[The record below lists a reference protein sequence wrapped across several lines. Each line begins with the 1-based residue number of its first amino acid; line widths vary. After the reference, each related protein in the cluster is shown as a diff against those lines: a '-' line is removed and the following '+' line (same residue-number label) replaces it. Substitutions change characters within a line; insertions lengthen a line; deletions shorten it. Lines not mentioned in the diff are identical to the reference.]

1 MRLLLLNNNP
11 AVSRLIKLSVDKVG
25 YELDEFEEYALVPL
39 KSYDL
44 IMVDN
49 ECYDEDELKTLCEHS
64 GCGYTLYICQRGAQ
78 KPDFTNVSLEKP
90 FLPTDFITLLDKV
103 KNVIESTKPHETV
116 SEQIPLAEQNEDSYD
131 IDAIDTFGVDS
142 ASVDAMPSFEELSLE
157 DSEGL
162 EESELSDDDDKEEL
176 LDMPTFDLD
185 TKEDDAL
192 DLAFIKGSDD
202 AADDLALS
210 EFNFDD
216 LESREEASTD
226 DTSLDEPLK
235 EEESA
240 PCILDRDDINEVKQ
254 LLDESDEEESEEL
267 LSFEESPAL
276 DVEESWEDETLPS
289 VEEKSVL
296 PEEDEMSLEEIED
309 EPLPSLL
316 ETAEDDVEDDLAE
329 DAVEEETQEDIID
342 DFQEEIEEK
351 IEEEEILPH
360 VSVGLETPLDTAMF
374 SSLDDLSETAIKRA
388 FGEEVDDEIITE
400 ESAQKPAEVEIIRG
414 EIETSIAKSI
424 SSLAQSD
431 ILKEALKGM
440 RINISITFD
449 EKN

>member
-1 MRLLLLNNNP
+1 
-11 AVSRLIKLSVDKVG
+11 
-25 YELDEFEEYALVPL
+25 
-39 KSYDL
+39 
-44 IMVDN
+44 
-49 ECYDEDELKTLCEHS
+49 
-64 GCGYTLYICQRGAQ
+64 
-78 KPDFTNVSLEKP
+78 
-90 FLPTDFITLLDKV
+90 
-103 KNVIESTKPHETV
+103 
-116 SEQIPLAEQNEDSYD
+116 
-131 IDAIDTFGVDS
+131 
-142 ASVDAMPSFEELSLE
+142 
-157 DSEGL
+157 
-162 EESELSDDDDKEEL
+162 
-176 LDMPTFDLD
+176 
-185 TKEDDAL
+185 
-192 DLAFIKGSDD
+192 
-202 AADDLALS
+202 
-210 EFNFDD
+210 
-216 LESREEASTD
+216 
-226 DTSLDEPLK
+226 
-235 EEESA
+235 
-240 PCILDRDDINEVKQ
+240 
-254 LLDESDEEESEEL
+254 
-267 LSFEESPAL
+267 
-276 DVEESWEDETLPS
+276 
-289 VEEKSVL
+289 
-296 PEEDEMSLEEIED
+296 MSLEEIED

-316 ETAEDDVEDDLAE
+316 ETAEDVEDDLAE

>member
-64 GCGYTLYICQRGAQ
+64 GCNYTLYICQRGAQ

-103 KNVIESTKPHETV
+103 KNVIESTKPQEAA
-116 SEQIPLAEQNEDSYD
+116 SELVPSIENNEDAYD

-157 DSEGL
+157 DNEAL
-162 EESELSDDDDKEEL
+162 EKSELFDDDDKEEL

-202 AADDLALS
+202 ASDDLALS

-216 LESREEASTD
+216 LESSEEASSD
-226 DTSLDEPLK
+226 DTSFEEPLK

-254 LLDESDEEESEEL
+254 LLDESDEEESEAL
-267 LSFEESPAL
+267 LAFDESSALDDEESLEEETFSP
-276 DVEESWEDETLPS
+276 VEESSVAED
-289 VEEKSVL
+289 
-296 PEEDEMSLEEIED
+296 DEMSLEEID
-309 EPLPSLL
+309 EPLPSFS
-316 ETAEDDVEDDLAE
+316 EAEDISEDI
-329 DAVEEETQEDIID
+329 VGEETQEDIID

-351 IEEEEILPH
+351 IEEEQILPH
-360 VSVGLETPLDTAMF
+360 VSVGLDTPLDTAMF
-374 SSLDDLSETAIKRA
+374 SSLDDLNETAIKRA

>member
-116 SEQIPLAEQNEDSYD
+116 SEQIPLAEQNEDAYD

-202 AADDLALS
+202 ATDDLALS

-216 LESREEASTD
+216 LESSEEASTD
-226 DTSLDEPLK
+226 DTSLDKPLK

-276 DVEESWEDETLPS
+276 DVEESWEDE
-289 VEEKSVL
+289 
-296 PEEDEMSLEEIED
+296 MSLEEIED

-316 ETAEDDVEDDLAE
+316 ETAEDVEDDLAE

>member
-116 SEQIPLAEQNEDSYD
+116 SEQIPLAEQNEDAYD

-202 AADDLALS
+202 ATDDLALS

-226 DTSLDEPLK
+226 DTSLDKPLK

-276 DVEESWEDETLPS
+276 DVEESWEDE
-289 VEEKSVL
+289 
-296 PEEDEMSLEEIED
+296 MSLEEIED

-316 ETAEDDVEDDLAE
+316 ETAEDVEDDLAE